1 MQARHSRRCTCRS
14 GTHLGTD
21 AVTMLSEAARSSE
34 HYLQAM
40 TMWAEVAFGRLF
52 SDQATDFKLYLQG
65 QAMSESQ

>member
-1 MQARHSRRCTCRS
+1 
-14 GTHLGTD
+14 
-21 AVTMLSEAARSSE
+21 MLSEAARSSE